1 MNAKKQQETQ
11 TGRMTI
17 WGLLKNMIPFV
28 LPYRWLIVITL
39 VLTLVGSLMAQVNAV
54 VLDWTVDSI
63 NALIQQADGFKWSSA
78 VRILTIITIILLGK
92 EVVGAVVTFFQRY
105 YGERMRILVSRDL
118 SLKVVERMLSFRMA
132 FFSSEGNETGKLQSR
147 IDRGIMSLSNT
158 VNNFFIEILP
168 LFTSAVLALIL
179 MFAANVFVGLVALF
193 IVPVYF
199 WVTYIQASKMKGGR
213 RGIFGSH
220 QAVSQGIL
228 NIIESITVIKSF
240 NREKIE
246 ADRQAAIQR
255 TMTDLQLSTR
265 KKAYFF
271 GGLKSFL
278 EQIGTVLIII
288 LTAYL
293 VLTDYPGMSIG
304 KIMYHVMLFANVSAP
319 IRQLHR
325 IYDDMNDALIYAEGF
340 FGILDADE
348 EVEESGSHH
357 PRRVSGE
364 FELQGVDFT
373 YSNGTQALFDVS
385 MHIPAGKITALVGLS
400 GAGKSTIVNL
410 LDKFYT
416 PQKGS
421 IKLDGTELSDWDTE
435 WLRENIGLVLQKN
448 HIFSGTIE
456 ENIRYGCPTAT
467 HDDVVKAAKQAY
479 LYDQVMALPH
489 GFETD
494 ALQLSGGQQQRVAI
508 ARMFIKNPPI
518 IFLDEPT
525 ASLDAIATE
534 QIKASIDAIKQGRT
548 VIIISHNIGQ
558 IIDAD
563 HIYVLQQGRVV
574 QSGSPQEVYRQG
586 GVYKDIFD
594 ASARSMNVDKIA
606 NTINIIRYEENHHI
620 TAHRHHDDCLGTG
633 DRRGQVHH
641 RERATD
647 HDHRRSPWCQ
657 NNVVQTGR
665 QGNHLAVALARVL
678 GQHVLDQPAEGV
690 ELASRTGIR
699 QASVYRGEDAR
710 RTAHDQRGERT
721 VEDAHQQ
728 DLCHRRE
735 GRCYCHHLYYQERER

>member
-1 MNAKKQQETQ
+1 MGKTTGQQEATA
-11 TGRMTI
+11 GRMTI
-17 WGLLKNMIPFV
+17 WGLLRNMIPFV
-28 LPYRWLIVITL
+28 MPYRWLIVVTL
-39 VLTLVGSLMAQVNAV
+39 VLTLIGSLMAQVNAV
-54 VLDWTVDSI
+54 VLDRAVDAI
-63 NALIQQADGFKWSSA
+63 NALIQQPNGFSWGSA
-78 VRILTIITIILLGK
+78 VRILTVITIILLGK
-92 EVVGAVVTFFQRY
+92 EVVGAFVTFFQRY

-118 SLKVVERMLSFRMA
+118 SLRVVERMLSFRMA
-132 FFSSEGNETGKLQSR
+132 FFSSAGNETGKLQSR

-168 LFTSAVLALIL
+168 LFTSAMLALIL

-246 ADRQAAIQR
+246 ANRQADIQR
-255 TMTDLQLSTR
+255 TMTDLQLNTR
-265 KKAYFF
+265 KKAYLFN
-271 GGLKSFL
+271 GLKSFL

-293 VLTDYPGMSIG
+293 VLIDYPGMSIG

-340 FGILDADE
+340 FGILHADH
-348 EVEESGSHH
+348 EVEETGTHK
-357 PRRVSGE
+357 PKEVKGD
-364 FELQGVDFT
+364 FELQNVDFT

-385 MHIPAGKITALVGLS
+385 MRIPSGKITALVGLS

-410 LDKFYT
+410 LDKFYS

-421 IKLDGTELSDWDTE
+421 ICLDGVELGNWDTE
-435 WLRENIGLVLQKN
+435 CLRENIGLVLQKN
-448 HIFSGTIE
+448 HIFDGTIE
-456 ENIRYGCPTAT
+456 ENIRYGNPQAT

-479 LYDQVMALPH
+479 IYDQIMQLPH

-494 ALQLSGGQQQRVAI
+494 ALQLSGGQQQRIAI

-563 HIYVLQQGRVV
+563 QIYVLQQGRVV
-574 QSGSPQEVYRQG
+574 QQGSPDEVYRQG

-606 NTINIIRYEENHHI
+606 KTI
-620 TAHRHHDDCLGTG
+620 T
-633 DRRGQVHH
+633 
-641 RERATD
+641 
-647 HDHRRSPWCQ
+647 
-657 NNVVQTGR
+657 
-665 QGNHLAVALARVL
+665 
-678 GQHVLDQPAEGV
+678 
-690 ELASRTGIR
+690 
-699 QASVYRGEDAR
+699 
-710 RTAHDQRGERT
+710 
-721 VEDAHQQ
+721 
-728 DLCHRRE
+728 
-735 GRCYCHHLYYQERER
+735 